1 MQNKY
6 IIIITIIIIIISLF
20 TPYNM
25 KNVLEGLGGP
35 TLDSIKVDE
44 GVSEV
49 ELQDKLSKLY
59 SSVREHERRLSLLD
73 NSYNK
78 HDIQQQ
84 NYNEENIAR
93 NSDNLLRK
101 IKRQDIQLSKIT
113 KPKQYN
119 TYIPSTTLNR
129 LLDNSLI
136 LPYYNELIKLHE
148 YVEKPLMGP
157 PSTDPKELGEIEG
170 KYKANGML
178 DHAKAAYET
187 KVEYETGIKKQPDN
201 TPKISMIAVKN
212 LVQDAKI
219 KYIDEIV
226 LYQETALKEYENI
239 NQKYIANMYGVA

>member
-25 KNVLEGLGGP
+25 KNILEGLGGP

-73 NSYNK
+73 NRYRK
-78 HDIQQQ
+78 HDIQQK
-84 NYNEENIAR
+84 NYTVKNIAK

-136 LPYYNELIKLHE
+136 LPYYNAIKE
-148 YVEKPLMGP
+148 
-157 PSTDPKELGEIEG
+157 
-170 KYKANGML
+170 
-178 DHAKAAYET
+178 
-187 KVEYETGIKKQPDN
+187 
-201 TPKISMIAVKN
+201 
-212 LVQDAKI
+212 
-219 KYIDEIV
+219 
-226 LYQETALKEYENI
+226 
-239 NQKYIANMYGVA
+239 VA